1 MTKKVRTKLQVS
13 HTRALQMKQKAF
25 VIIVKGDSLTQ
36 INPTLLKSENL
47 TLGRSFVNSS
57 IVISE
62 LGITFNAEYISNKLQ
77 HHRFLA
83 FTFEKHFHHL
93 KHLKV

>member
-1 MTKKVRTKLQVS
+1 
-13 HTRALQMKQKAF
+13 MKQKSF

-36 INPTLLKSENL
+36 INPTLLESENL

-62 LGITFNAEYISNKLQ
+62 L
-77 HHRFLA
+77 
-83 FTFEKHFHHL
+83 
-93 KHLKV
+93 